1 MAPRTGCARGA
12 GVDGERMVGENV
24 SGLQFRSGEGADGVA
39 TDLLRREHSVLV
51 GSGAEFQCA
60 VEEAAVFEGQ
70 MEDNR
75 ESWVSLLPCFR
86 G

>member
-1 MAPRTGCARGA
+1 
-12 GVDGERMVGENV
+12 MVGENV
-24 SGLQFRSGEGADGVA
+24 SGLQFRGGEGADGVA
-39 TDLLRREHSVLV
+39 ADLLWREHSVLV

-60 VEEAAVFEGQ
+60 IEEAAVFECQ

-75 ESWVSLLPCFR
+75 EGWVRLLPGFR